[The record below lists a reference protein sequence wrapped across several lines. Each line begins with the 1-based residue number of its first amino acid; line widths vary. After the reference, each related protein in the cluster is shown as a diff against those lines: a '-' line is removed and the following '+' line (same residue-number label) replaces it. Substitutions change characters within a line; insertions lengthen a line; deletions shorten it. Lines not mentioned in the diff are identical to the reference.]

1 MTKSKKMFTHEDD
14 LPVLGLDPYIELIQA
29 SSSSNLDQEE
39 AKLGLMLLWLSD
51 YILDAMDIELAPF
64 GITESK
70 LDLLLLLTLH
80 DVRRATPSAI
90 AERLG
95 ITRASATSMIDWLE
109 KRNLVIRNHSKED
122 RRKIY
127 VSLTDEGRAF
137 VANILPTYWA
147 SCASS
152 MVDLEPE
159 ERKVFEKLVNKLLKS
174 MQRKLKVER

>member
-1 MTKSKKMFTHEDD
+1 MTKIKKMFTNEDD
-14 LPVLGLDPYIELIQA
+14 LPVLGLEPYIELIQT
-29 SSSSNLDQEE
+29 SSLDNTDQED

-51 YILDAMDIELAPF
+51 YVLDVMDIDLAPF

-70 LDLLLLLTLH
+70 LDLLILLTLH
-80 DVRRATPSAI
+80 DERRATPSAI

-109 KRNLVIRNHSKED
+109 KRNLVVRNHSKED

-127 VSLTDEGRAF
+127 VSLTEEGRTF
-137 VANILPTYWA
+137 VAKILPTYWS
-147 SCASS
+147 SCASN
-152 MVDLEPE
+152 MIDLEPD

-174 MQRKLKVER
+174 IQRRLEVER

>member
-1 MTKSKKMFTHEDD
+1 MTKIKKMFTNEDD
-14 LPVLGLDPYIELIQA
+14 LPVLGVEPYFELIQT
-29 SSSSNLDQEE
+29 SSLDNTDQED

-51 YILDAMDIELAPF
+51 HVLDVMDIELAPF

-70 LDLLLLLTLH
+70 LDLLILLTLH
-80 DVRRATPSAI
+80 SERRATPSAI

-109 KRNLVIRNHSKED
+109 KRNLVVRNHSIED

-127 VSLTDEGRAF
+127 VSLTDEGRTF
-137 VANILPTYWA
+137 VAEILPTYWS
-147 SCASS
+147 SCASN
-152 MVDLEPE
+152 MIDLEPD

-174 MQRKLKVER
+174 IQRRLEVER